1 MEIRLAGI
9 LSVIFTTVMV
19 SLSGTLLYILE
30 NGAAKRFQSFNKG
43 FDAGN
48 PLTEVLY
55 ASLNNWIII
64 LIVIAIVSYLP
75 LFWKK
80 HLWSGVISVICF
92 LCLVSVVYSPI
103 LKSGNVI

>member
-1 MEIRLAGI
+1 MEIRLAGVSSI
-9 LSVIFTTVMV
+9 IFTTVMV
-19 SLSGTLLYILE
+19 SLSGTFLYILK
-30 NGAAKRFQSFNKG
+30 NGAAKQFQSFNKG
-43 FDAGN
+43 FAVGN

-64 LIVIAIVSYLP
+64 LIAIAIVSYLP

-80 HLWSGVISVICF
+80 RLWSCVISVICF
-92 LCLVSVVYSPI
+92 LCLVAIVYSPI